1 MKLKPM
7 VAMTAVAAILAFS
20 AWHLTQGREEA
31 AESKPEQ
38 PTGAP
43 ASSGKAGEQVVVL
56 DQATEMKSGVAAAP
70 LQPISYH
77 RQLQAYGVVL
87 PLQGLIDLRN
97 SIETARSQWEKAAAM
112 LETSR
117 REYERL
123 KVLHADDRNVSDK
136 ALQTAEAAWKADEA
150 NVRAARAAL
159 NAIEQNA
166 RQQWGG
172 VLAKAASDGS
182 PLFKRLAE
190 QQEVLLQITA
200 PSGVHIPQPPRTAGI
215 RLADEAE
222 AFGAASLI
230 SPAPRTDARLQGTSY
245 FYSAAAPSLLPGMN
259 VTAYLPYGEKTQCVV
274 IPASAVVWWQGKAW
288 IYVQEG
294 AQHYARQEIP
304 TDNPIEDGW
313 FASKEFKTGE
323 KIVVTGAQMLLSQEF
338 RSQIQS
344 GEEGESSEKGEAGEK
359 GKKE

>member
-1 MKLKPM
+1 MKLKTM
-7 VAMTAVAAILAFS
+7 VAMTAVVAILAFS

-31 AESKPEQ
+31 AESKPEH
-38 PTGAP
+38 TEEAP
-43 ASSGKAGEQVVVL
+43 ATSGKAGEQVVVL
-56 DQATEMKSGVAAAP
+56 DQAAEMKSGVAAAP

-77 RQLQAYGVVL
+77 RQVQAYGAVL

-117 REYERL
+117 KEYERL

-150 NVRAARAAL
+150 SVRAARAAL

-172 VLAKAASDGS
+172 VLTKAISDGS
-182 PLFKRLAE
+182 PLFKRLVE

-200 PSGVHIPQPPRTAGI
+200 PSGVPIPQPPRTAGI
-215 RLADEAE
+215 RLADEA
-222 AFGAASLI
+222 FGTASLI
-230 SPAPRTDARLQGTSY
+230 SSSPRTDARLQGASY

-259 VTAYLPYGEKTQCVV
+259 VTAYLPYGEKTQGVV

-313 FASKEFKTGE
+313 FASKEFKAGE

-344 GEEGESSEKGEAGEK
+344 GEEGENGERGEK

>member
-38 PTGAP
+38 PAEAP

-56 DQATEMKSGVAAAP
+56 DQAAEMKSGVAAAP

-77 RQLQAYGVVL
+77 RQVQAYGAVL

-97 SIETARSQWEKAAAM
+97 SIETARSQREKAAAM

-136 ALQTAEAAWKADEA
+136 ALQTAEAAWKTDEA

-182 PLFKRLAE
+182 PLFKRLVE

-215 RLADEAE
+215 RLADEA
-222 AFGAASLI
+222 FGTATLI

-245 FYSAAAPSLLPGMN
+245 FYSSAAPSLLPGMN
-259 VTAYLPYGEKTQCVV
+259 ITAYLPYGEKTQGVV

-294 AQHYARQEIP
+294 AQHYVRQEIP

-313 FASKEFKTGE
+313 FASRAFKAGE

-344 GEEGESSEKGEAGEK
+344 GEEGESGEKGEAGEK

>member
-7 VAMTAVAAILAFS
+7 GAMTAVAAILAFS
-20 AWHLTQGREEA
+20 AWHVTQGREEA
-31 AESKPEQ
+31 AESKPE
-38 PTGAP
+38 PTAQAP
-43 ASSGKAGEQVVVL
+43 ASPGKAGEQVVVL
-56 DQATEMKSGVAAAP
+56 DQAADMKSGVTAAP

-77 RQLQAYGVVL
+77 RQVQAYGVVL

-97 SIETARSQWEKAAAM
+97 SIETARSQREKAAAI

-136 ALQTAEAAWKADEA
+136 ALQAAEAAWKTDEA
-150 NVRAARAAL
+150 NVRAARAGL

-172 VLAKAASDGS
+172 MLAKAVSDGS
-182 PLFKRLAE
+182 ALFNRLVE
-190 QQEVLLQITA
+190 QREVLLQITA
-200 PSGVHIPQPPRTAGI
+200 PSEVHIPQLPRTAGI
-215 RLADEAE
+215 RLADETSGTAT
-222 AFGAASLI
+222 LI
-230 SPAPRTDARLQGTSY
+230 SSSPRTDPHLQGASY
-245 FYSAAAPSLLPGMN
+245 FYSSAAPNLLPGMN
-259 VTAYLPYGEKTQCVV
+259 VTAYLPYGEKTQGVV

-313 FASKEFKTGE
+313 FASKEFKAGE

-344 GEEGESSEKGEAGEK
+344 GEEGESSEKSEAGEK